1 MMRSMF
7 SGVSGLRTHQ
17 SRMDVI
23 AHNIANVNTTGFK
36 ASRMTFA
43 EAFSQTLS
51 GASGPNPDAGRG
63 GTNPMQVGLGVN
75 VSSISRM
82 MSTGA
87 AQRTDD
93 PLHLM
98 IENDGF
104 FIVGDNTG
112 TFFTRAGDFVRDEE
126 WNIGL
131 PNGLLLQGWP
141 TTWDNQAGGPARHAT
156 GPMAGEI
163 IGPAR
168 GPVQG
173 ITIGPEMR
181 NVPPR
186 ATGNVRVIDNI
197 RSSDINTGEPIPAAI
212 DFQDSLGTN
221 YRKDIEFR
229 WNSTTDSWDVFR
241 RNHMICTRTNTV
253 FNVASVAPPAAA
265 TVVPV
270 GGGVTQ
276 DDGWTLLT
284 SFEFNE
290 SGNPYVGAPAIPPA
304 LPTLPQ
310 HLRQGF
316 VSYLQLVP
324 GAGMNPALYFGQPQ
338 NSTGAAVAPP
348 GNFIRIDFTRMTQVD
363 MPTNVSSNNMDGL
376 DAGRLIGLSIGQD
389 GIISGTFSNGQRF
402 ELWQIAIALFD
413 NPAGLAALGGN
424 LFAMT
429 ANSGSFDGIGLTPGQ
444 AGTGLL
450 GGTLEMSNVDLAA
463 EFTEM
468 ITTQRGFQA
477 NSRVISTSDEM
488 LQELV
493 NLRR

>member
-43 EAFSQTLS
+43 DAFSQTIS

-75 VSSISRM
+75 VSGINRNM
-82 MSTGA
+82 GTGA

-98 IENDGF
+98 IEGDGF

-141 TTWDNQAGGPARHAT
+141 TSWDPNVGGPARFQT

-163 IGPAR
+163 IGPQR

-186 ATGNVRVIDNI
+186 ATGNVRVMDNI
-197 RSSDINTGEPIPAAI
+197 RSSETNTGEPIPTTI
-212 DFQDSLGTN
+212 NFQDSLGTN
-221 YRKDIEFR
+221 YQMDIEFR
-229 WNSTTDSWDVFR
+229 WVATSGTTPGHWAVYH
-241 RNHMICTRTNTV
+241 RNHITCTRTNTS
-253 FNVASVAPPAAA
+253 FNLDVPATGPIEVEAIATGASPDA
-265 TVVPV
+265 T
-270 GGGVTQ
+270 
-276 DDGWTLLT
+276 WTRLT
-284 SFEFNE
+284 TIEFNE
-290 SGNPYVGAPAIPPA
+290 SGNPDTNPAATTPPPFD
-304 LPTLPQ
+304 LG
-310 HLRQGF
+310 GF
-316 VSYLQLVP
+316 VSFFQLVP
-324 GAGMNPALYFGQPQ
+324 G
-338 NSTGAAVAPP
+338 
-348 GNFIRIDFTRMTQVD
+348 
-363 MPTNVSSNNMDGL
+363 
-376 DAGRLIGLSIGQD
+376 
-389 GIISGTFSNGQRF
+389 
-402 ELWQIAIALFD
+402 
-413 NPAGLAALGGN
+413 
-424 LFAMT
+424 
-429 ANSGSFDGIGLTPGQ
+429 
-444 AGTGLL
+444 
-450 GGTLEMSNVDLAA
+450 
-463 EFTEM
+463 
-468 ITTQRGFQA
+468 
-477 NSRVISTSDEM
+477 
-488 LQELV
+488 
-493 NLRR
+493 

>member
-1 MMRSMF
+1 MF

-51 GASGPNPDAGRG
+51 GASAPNPAAGRG

-75 VSSISRM
+75 VNSISRN

-98 IENDGF
+98 IENEGF
-104 FIVGDNTG
+104 FVVGDAVG
-112 TFFTRAGDFVRDEE
+112 GVFFTRAGDFVRDED

-141 TTWDNQAGGPARHAT
+141 TSWDNIAGGPARDAE
-156 GPMAGEI
+156 GNI
-163 IGPAR
+163 IGPVR
-168 GPVQG
+168 QPVQG
-173 ITIGPEMR
+173 ITIGPQMR

-186 ATGNVRVIDNI
+186 ATGNVSIRDNI
-197 RSSDINTGEPIPAAI
+197 RSTEATAGAEPILSNI
-212 DFQDSLGTN
+212 TFQDSLGTN
-221 YRKDIEFR
+221 YRMDIEFR
-229 WNSTTDSWDVFR
+229 WNAAGTPPGWDVFR
-241 RNHMICTRTNTV
+241 SNTMTRTDDNMA
-253 FNVASVAPPAAA
+253 FNVSAAGV
-265 TVVPV
+265 VVPV
-270 GGGVTQ
+270 DPPTTPP
-276 DDGWTLLT
+276 DTGWTLLT
-284 SFEFNE
+284 SFRFNE
-290 SGNPYVGAPAIPPA
+290 SGNPVIPPA
-304 LPTLPQ
+304 AGTPPVVPSTMG
-310 HLRQGF
+310 GF
-316 VSYLQLVP
+316 VNYMVLTP
-324 GAGMNPALYFGQPQ
+324 GAGMNPDLVFGQVHGAGTGPGAPTAT
-338 NSTGAAVAPP
+338 NRYIRLDFST
-348 GNFIRIDFTRMTQVD
+348 MTQVNQN
-363 MPTNVSSNNMDGL
+363 TTVNARNMDGL
-376 DAGRLIGLSIGQD
+376 EAGRLLGLSIGGD

-402 ELWQIAIALFD
+402 DLWQIAIALFD
-413 NPAGLAALGGN
+413 NPAGLAAMGGN
-424 LFAMT
+424 LFSMT
-429 ANSGSFDGIGLTPGQ
+429 ANSGEFDGIGLTPGQ
-444 AGTGLL
+444 GGTNIL
-450 GGTLEMSNVDLAA
+450 GGTLEMSNVDMAA

>member
-7 SGVSGLRTHQ
+7 SAVSGLRTHQ

-43 EAFSQTLS
+43 EAFSQTLA
-51 GASGPNPDAGRG
+51 GASGPDPAAGRG

-87 AQRTDD
+87 SQRTDD

-98 IENDGF
+98 IEDSGF

-112 TFFTRAGDFVRDEE
+112 LFFTRAGDFVRDEE

-141 TTWDNQAGGPARHAT
+141 AAWDNNTGGPARHAT
-156 GPMAGEI
+156 GPLAGEI
-163 IGPAR
+163 IGPVR
-168 GPVQG
+168 GPVEG
-173 ITIGPEMR
+173 ISIGPEMR

-186 ATGNVRVIDNI
+186 ATGNVRVMDNI
-197 RSSDINTGEPIPAAI
+197 RSTDVLTGETIVSNI
-212 DFQDSLGTN
+212 NFQDSLGTN
-221 YRKDIEFR
+221 YRMDIEFE
-229 WNSTTDSWDVFR
+229 WNAAAGGWDVFR
-241 RNHMICTRTNTV
+241 SNFIIATATNSV
-253 FNVASVAPPAAA
+253 FSVSDTGVVNPAD
-265 TVVPV
+265 
-270 GGGVTQ
+270 TQ
-276 DDGWTLLT
+276 DAGRTLLT
-284 SFEFNE
+284 HFAFNS
-290 SGNPYVGAPAIPPA
+290 SGNPQTTVGDPPV
-304 LPTLPQ
+304 LEPGWN
-310 HLRQGF
+310 GF
-316 VSYLQLVP
+316 ESFLFLEP
-324 GAGMNPALYFGQPQ
+324 GDDMDPALYFGQPQ
-338 NSTGAAVAPP
+338 SSDGTPAGIDNY
-348 GNFIRIDFTRMTQVD
+348 IRIDFSHMTQVD
-363 MPTNVSSNNMDGL
+363 APTNVNSRNMDGL
-376 DAGRLIGLSIGQD
+376 EAGTLIGLSIGGD

-402 ELWQIAIALFD
+402 ELWQIALAAFD

-429 ANSGSFDGIGLTPGQ
+429 ANSGAFDGIGLTPGQ
-444 AGTGLL
+444 AGTALL